1 MLKYKFL
8 LFLVE
13 RELMSLVGILL
24 EFVLKVNTCRT
35 FFFPEK
41 IYKSLIN

>member
-13 RELMSLVGILL
+13 RELMSLVGILFEL
-24 EFVLKVNTCRT
+24 VVKVETVKPSFSRKN
-35 FFFPEK
+35 
-41 IYKSLIN
+41 L

>member
-24 EFVLKVNTCRT
+24 ELVVKVETVKPS
-35 FFFPEK
+35 FFRK
-41 IYKSLIN
+41 NL

>member
-8 LFLVE
+8 LFLDE

-24 EFVLKVNTCRT
+24 EFVVKVKTVEPSFSRKN
-35 FFFPEK
+35 
-41 IYKSLIN
+41 L

>member
-24 EFVLKVNTCRT
+24 EFVVKVKTVEPS
-35 FFFPEK
+35 FPGK
-41 IYKSLIN
+41 IYKSSIN